1 MTDEILSFLNS
12 ESTNGLSEGTLKKY
26 QIDINLFFEYME
38 HKQNIKSLKSVTDE
52 EGQKIIDRYINYLK
66 REGYKPSTIN
76 GKIVS
81 LNKFLKYLGYEF
93 KAKAIKIQNKM
104 YIENIISEREFEKL
118 IRACKDNKRDYTIIM
133 TLANTGLRV
142 SELLSLTINDIKKE
156 SIYIYGKGGKGR
168 ELILSPQLKKILNDY
183 IDNYRMKTHKRLLFT
198 GERGALKRN
207 AINKMLLKYQKKTGI
222 SKEKMHPHSF
232 RHFYAKYLIS
242 KGVGL
247 DIIQTLLGH
256 ENINTTSIYTKTS
269 KKELVSIISRTFLVS
284 I

>member
-1 MTDEILSFLNS
+1 MTDEILNFLNS

-38 HKQNIKSLKSVTDE
+38 HKQNIKSLNSVTDE

-133 TLANTGLRV
+133 TLANTGLRI
-142 SELLSLTINDIKKE
+142 SELLSLTINDTKKE

-183 IDNYRMKTHKRLLFT
+183 IENYRMKTHKRLLFT

-222 SKEKMHPHSF
+222 SKDKMHPHSF
-232 RHFYAKYLIS
+232 RHFYAKYLIN

-247 DIIQTLLGH
+247 DVIQTLLGH
-256 ENINTTSIYTKTS
+256 ENINTTAIYTKSS
-269 KKELVSIISRTFLVS
+269 KKELISIINNNFVA
-284 I
+284 

>member
-1 MTDEILSFLNS
+1 MREEINQFLSVENKK
-12 ESTNGLSEGTLKKY
+12 GLSEGTLRKY
-26 QIDINLFFEYME
+26 EIDLNLFFEYME
-38 HKQNIKSLKSVTDE
+38 HKQNIINLNKVTGE
-52 EGQKIIDRYINYLK
+52 EGQKILDRYINYLK

-81 LNKFLKYLGYEF
+81 INKFLKYLGYEF
-93 KAKAIKIQNKM
+93 KAKAIKTQNKM

-133 TLANTGLRV
+133 TLANTGLRI

-183 IDNYRMKTHKRLLFT
+183 IENHRMKTHKRMLFT

-222 SKEKMHPHSF
+222 SKNKMHPHSF
-232 RHFYAKYLIS
+232 RHFYAKYLIN

-247 DIIQTLLGH
+247 DVIQTLLGH
-256 ENINTTSIYTKTS
+256 ENINTTAIYTKSS
-269 KKELVSIISRTFLVS
+269 KKELISIINNNFVA
-284 I
+284 

>member
-1 MTDEILSFLNS
+1 MKKEINQLLSLENK
-12 ESTNGLSEGTLKKY
+12 NGLSEGTLKKY
-26 QIDINLFFEYME
+26 EIDLNLFFEYME
-38 HKQNIKSLKSVTDE
+38 HKQNIKSLDNVTRE

-76 GKIVS
+76 GKVVS
-81 LNKFLKYLGYEF
+81 INKFLKYLGYEF

-104 YIENIISEREFEKL
+104 YIENIISEREFEKI

-142 SELLSLTINDIKKE
+142 SELLSLTINDTKKK

-168 ELILSPQLKKILNDY
+168 ELILSPQLKKLLNNY
-183 IDNYRMKTHKRLLFT
+183 IENYRMKTHKRLLFT

-232 RHFYAKYLIS
+232 RHFYAKYLIN

-247 DIIQTLLGH
+247 DVIQTLLGH
-256 ENINTTSIYTKTS
+256 ENINTTAIYTKGS
-269 KKELVSIISRTFLVS
+269 KKEIESIINNNF
-284 I
+284 IA

>member
-1 MTDEILSFLNS
+1 MTDEILRFLNS

-38 HKQNIKSLKSVTDE
+38 HKQNIKSLNKITVE

-81 LNKFLKYLGYEF
+81 INKFLKYLGYEF

-118 IRACKDNKRDYTIIM
+118 IRACKNNKRDYTIIM

-142 SELLSLTINDIKKE
+142 SELLTLTINDTKKE

-207 AINKMLLKYQKKTGI
+207 AINKILLKYQKKTGI

-232 RHFYAKYLIS
+232 RHFYAKYLIN

-247 DIIQTLLGH
+247 DVVQTLLGH
-256 ENINTTSIYTKTS
+256 ENINTTSIYTKGS
-269 KKELVSIISRTFLVS
+269 KKELLSIINNTFVA
-284 I
+284 

>member
-1 MTDEILSFLNS
+1 MRKEINQFLGA
-12 ESTNGLSEGTLKKY
+12 ESKKGLSEGTLKKY
-26 QIDINLFFEYME
+26 EIDLNLFFEYME
-38 HKQNIKSLKSVTDE
+38 HKQNVKSLNSVTDE

-118 IRACKDNKRDYTIIM
+118 IRVCKDNVRDYTIIM
-133 TLANTGLRV
+133 KLANTGLRI

-168 ELILSPQLKKILNDY
+168 ELILSPQLKKILNNY
-183 IDNYRMKTHKRLLFT
+183 IENYRMKTHKRLLFT

-207 AINKMLLKYQKKTGI
+207 AINKMLFKYQKKTGI
-222 SKEKMHPHSF
+222 SKDKMHPHSF
-232 RHFYAKYLIS
+232 RHFYAKYLIN

-247 DIIQTLLGH
+247 DVIQTLLGH
-256 ENINTTSIYTKTS
+256 ENINTTAIYTKSS
-269 KKELVSIISRTFLVS
+269 KKELISIINNNFVA
-284 I
+284 

>member
-1 MTDEILSFLNS
+1 MTDEILNFLNS

-38 HKQNIKSLKSVTDE
+38 HKQNIKSLNSVTDE

-142 SELLSLTINDIKKE
+142 SELLSLTINDTKKE

-207 AINKMLLKYQKKTGI
+207 AINKILLKYQKKTGI
-222 SKEKMHPHSF
+222 SKDKMHPHSF
-232 RHFYAKYLIS
+232 RHFYAKYLIN

-247 DIIQTLLGH
+247 DVVQTLLGH
-256 ENINTTSIYTKTS
+256 ENINTTSIYTKGS
-269 KKELVSIISRTFLVS
+269 KKELLSIINNNFVA
-284 I
+284 

>member
-1 MTDEILSFLNS
+1 MKKEINQLLSLENK
-12 ESTNGLSEGTLKKY
+12 NGLSEGTLKKY
-26 QIDINLFFEYME
+26 EIDLNLFFEYME
-38 HKQNIKSLKSVTDE
+38 HKQNIKSLDNVTRE

-76 GKIVS
+76 GKVVS
-81 LNKFLKYLGYEF
+81 INKFLKYLGYEF

-104 YIENIISEREFEKL
+104 YIENIISEREFEKI

-142 SELLSLTINDIKKE
+142 SELLSLTINDTKKK

-168 ELILSPQLKKILNDY
+168 ELILSPQLKKLLNNY
-183 IDNYRMKTHKRLLFT
+183 IENYRMKTHKRLLFT

-232 RHFYAKYLIS
+232 RYFYAKYLIN

-247 DIIQTLLGH
+247 DVIQTLLGH
-256 ENINTTSIYTKTS
+256 ENINTTAIYTKGS
-269 KKELVSIISRTFLVS
+269 KKEIESIINNNF
-284 I
+284 IA

>member
-1 MTDEILSFLNS
+1 MKDEILKFLNI
-12 ESTNGLSEGTLKKY
+12 ENNNGLSEGTLKKY
-26 QIDINLFFEYME
+26 EIDLNLFFEYME
-38 HKQNIKSLKSVTDE
+38 HKQNIKSLNSVTGE

-81 LNKFLKYLGYEF
+81 INKFLKYLGHEF

-104 YIENIISEREFEKL
+104 YIENIISEREFERL

-133 TLANTGLRV
+133 TLANTGLRI
-142 SELLSLTINDIKKE
+142 SELLSLTINDPKKE

-207 AINKMLLKYQKKTGI
+207 AINKILLKYQKKTGI

-232 RHFYAKYLIS
+232 RHFYAKYLIN

-247 DIIQTLLGH
+247 DVIQTLLGH
-256 ENINTTSIYTKTS
+256 ENINTTAIYTKSS
-269 KKELVSIISRTFLVS
+269 KKELISIINNNFVA
-284 I
+284 

>member
-1 MTDEILSFLNS
+1 MKDEILKFLNI
-12 ESTNGLSEGTLKKY
+12 ESNNGLSEGTLKKY
-26 QIDINLFFEYME
+26 EIDLNLFFEYME
-38 HKQNIKSLKSVTDE
+38 HKQNIKSLNSVTGE

-76 GKIVS
+76 GKVVS
-81 LNKFLKYLGYEF
+81 INKFLKSLGYEF

-104 YIENIISEREFEKL
+104 YIENIITEREFERL
-118 IRACKDNKRDYTIIM
+118 IRACKDNKRDYTIII
-133 TLANTGLRV
+133 TLANTGLRI
-142 SELLSLTINDIKKE
+142 SELLSITINDIKKE
-156 SIYIYGKGGKGR
+156 SIYIYGKGGKSR

-183 IDNYRMKTHKRLLFT
+183 IENYRMKTHKRLLFT

-232 RHFYAKYLIS
+232 RHFYAKYLIN

-247 DIIQTLLGH
+247 DVVQTLLGH
-256 ENINTTSIYTKTS
+256 ENINTTSIYTKGS
-269 KKELVSIISRTFLVS
+269 KKELLSIINNNFVA
-284 I
+284 